1 MASLWALINGM
12 QLIVHQCMY
21 KIKIPANAEDFNA
34 AMITIANFE
43 VLPADDINEYIFY
56 VPEIEAEPFNENFA
70 VAEYDS
76 VHAVYN
82 LGSIFYILVFHVLL
96 LVAWSFLG
104 IITKLAP
111 SSRTVR
117 KRFNELHD
125 YLFWNG
131 L

>member
-1 MASLWALINGM
+1 M

-21 KIKIPANAEDFNA
+21 KIKIPANAVSFNS

-43 VLPADDINEYIFY
+43 VVPADDINEHIFY
-56 VPEIEAEPFNENFA
+56 VPEIEAEPYNDQFA

-82 LGSIFYILVFHVLL
+82 LGSIYYILVVHLL
-96 LVAWSFLG
+96 LFIAWAFLG
-104 IITKLAP
+104 IVTKLCP
-111 SSRTVR
+111 SARVFR
-117 KRFNELHD
+117 RRFNELHD

-131 L
+131 I